1 MRAREIRMLRN
12 ATCQKKLS
20 FVDGTSSSSARATDA
35 SCSDGDSDSKQHRDS
50 SLPELAIDLLFEHK
64 GASRTMI
71 RDEWPSA
78 VRGGSQESK
87 EIQSVRL
94 NASGTKNRSDDSLE
108 VEEREEQHHKDG
120 SGLHSSDTERAGDGP
135 ATERKGS
142 ISSLLAVEDRGD
154 EAVGVFADENCN
166 TNSSNRLKSVRGMDP
181 LAKALLDQT
190 RAWEFFSPLL
200 AKQTYGKHWVGT
212 GEFATM
218 EYTLA
223 CRLTYKA

>member
-1 MRAREIRMLRN
+1 
-12 ATCQKKLS
+12 
-20 FVDGTSSSSARATDA
+20 
-35 SCSDGDSDSKQHRDS
+35 
-50 SLPELAIDLLFEHK
+50 
-64 GASRTMI
+64 MI

-78 VRGGSQESK
+78 VRGGSQKS
-87 EIQSVRL
+87 
-94 NASGTKNRSDDSLE
+94 
-108 VEEREEQHHKDG
+108 EEREKKQQEKDDLTVH
-120 SGLHSSDTERAGDGP
+120 SGKESAGDGT

-154 EAVGVFADENCN
+154 KAVGEFADENCN
-166 TNSSNRLKSVRGMDP
+166 TNSSDRVKSVRGMDP

-223 CRLTYKA
+223 CRFTYKMYNTMYRRMRYKSNILYNIVD

>member
-20 FVDGTSSSSARATDA
+20 FVDGTSSSSAREEDA
-35 SCSDGDSDSKQHRDS
+35 SCCDGDSDSKQHRDS
-50 SLPELAIDLLFEHK
+50 SLPELAIDLLFERK

-78 VRGGSQESK
+78 VRGGRQKKEEGEKKQQEK
-87 EIQSVRL
+87 
-94 NASGTKNRSDDSLE
+94 DDLT
-108 VEEREEQHHKDG
+108 
-120 SGLHSSDTERAGDGP
+120 LHSGKESAGDGT
-135 ATERKGS
+135 ATERKRS

-154 EAVGVFADENCN
+154 EAVGGFADENCN
-166 TNSSNRLKSVRGMDP
+166 NTNSSDRVKSVRGMDP

-223 CRLTYKA
+223 CRFTCKISHVMYRRMRYKSNIIYNIVD